1 MDYCENLLDK
11 EKVQSQEVLEI
22 IDSIKKTIQFIMK
35 Y

>member
-11 EKVQSQEVLEI
+11 ESQEVLDI
-22 IDSIKKTIQFIMK
+22 IDSIKKAIQFIMK

>member
-11 EKVQSQEVLEI
+11 EKVQSQEVLDI
-22 IDSIKKTIQFIMK
+22 IDSIKKAIQFIMK